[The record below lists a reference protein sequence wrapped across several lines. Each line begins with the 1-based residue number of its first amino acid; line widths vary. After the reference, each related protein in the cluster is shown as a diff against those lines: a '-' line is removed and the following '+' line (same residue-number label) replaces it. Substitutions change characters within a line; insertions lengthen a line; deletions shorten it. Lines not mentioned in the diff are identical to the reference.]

1 MKTQLTLFLLCALL
15 TGTSLGAQTDYNQF
29 FDQTD
34 ALWKQHVRD
43 GRIDYAALKTD
54 PRLTRLVAQI
64 ATATVPGSPE
74 VDKAFRINAYNLLV
88 AKAIADAY
96 PTTSVQEIGGFFDR
110 KKYTVAGTTTTLN
123 DLEKNLL
130 TASGDPRL
138 HFVLVCGAVDCP
150 PIIAAAYRPATLDEQ
165 LERQTRLALN
175 NPQFIRT
182 GPDRIELSQIFNW
195 YAADFGGKGEVRN
208 FIERYRSRP
217 LGDTAHSFYTY
228 NWALNDTAGG
238 GASLGVGNSAARYV
252 VSAAIA
258 KGTAEVKWFN
268 NLYSQ
273 TTPNAEAGTNRNTFF
288 TSTLSALYGVNNTF
302 NAGLEIRYRRVSDEP
317 TPATPFGVFAGD
329 AQRART
335 GFTGIGPKIRY
346 APFPEKLP
354 NFSVQS
360 TLTFALGDDLTGST
374 TGQPFID
381 WDGIFFNN
389 QFFNDFTLSDRFSL
403 FTEVDLLF
411 ENVASGVEGQSGRFT
426 TPATVILSY
435 FPDPK
440 VTLYVLT
447 NYAPTWT
454 PDVTYFAQAGLGF
467 KYQFTPRLE
476 LELLA
481 TTFTN
486 QFLQEVGGSATTL
499 NVGLRKN
506 F

>member
-1 MKTQLTLFLLCALL
+1 MST
-15 TGTSLGAQTDYNQF
+15 F

-34 ALWKQHVRD
+34 RFWQRHVED
-43 GRIDYAALKTD
+43 GRLNYAAVKAD
-54 PRLTRLVAQI
+54 PQLATLVAQI
-64 ATATVPGSPE
+64 AEASPPADAM
-74 VDKAFRINAYNLLV
+74 VDKAFRINAYNILV
-88 AKAIADAY
+88 AKAVADAY
-96 PTTSVQEIGGFFDR
+96 PLASVQDVNGFFDR
-110 KKYTVAGTTTTLN
+110 RKHTVAGESLTLN
-123 DLEKNLL
+123 ALEKNLL
-130 TASGDPRL
+130 KATGDPRL

-150 PIIAAAYRPATLDEQ
+150 PIIPKAYRPRTLDEQ

-175 NPQFIRT
+175 NPNFIRT
-182 GPDRIELSQIFNW
+182 GGEKIGLSQIFNW
-195 YAADFGGKGEVRN
+195 YADDFGGRSQVRA
-208 FIERYRSRP
+208 FIDGYRTRP
-217 LGDTAHSFYTY
+217 LGESGHTFYPYDWT
-228 NWALNDTAGG
+228 LNDTAMEG
-238 GASLGVGNSAARYV
+238 SDLGVGNSAARYV

-258 KGTAEVKWFN
+258 KGTVELKWFN

-273 TTPNAEAGTNRNTFF
+273 QTGSEGVRTLRSNFF

-302 NAGLEIRYRRVSDEP
+302 NAGLEVRYRRTSNEQLP
-317 TPATPFGVFAGD
+317 ISPFHVFSGD
-329 AQRART
+329 AAGART

-360 TLTFALGDDLTGST
+360 TLTFALGDDLTGGR
-374 TGQPFID
+374 TGQPFLD

-389 QFFNDFTLSDRFSL
+389 QFFNDITLSDQFSL
-403 FTEVDLLF
+403 FTEIDLLF
-411 ENVASGVEGQSGRFT
+411 ENVASGEANASGRFS

-440 VTLYVLT
+440 VTLYVLG
-447 NYAPTWT
+447 NYAAIWT
-454 PDVTYFAQAGLGF
+454 ADFDYFAQAGVGT

-486 QFLQEVGGSATTL
+486 SFLQDSGGTAMTL
-499 NVGLRKN
+499 NMGLRKN

>member
-1 MKTQLTLFLLCALL
+1 MKRSITLSTLLLL
-15 TGTSLGAQTDYNQF
+15 LFNVASFAQADWSSF
-29 FDQTD
+29 FDATD
-34 ALWKQHVRD
+34 RLFQAHVRD
-43 GRIDYAALKTD
+43 GRLDYGALQNNAQLD
-54 PRLTRLVAQI
+54 ALVQQI
-64 ATATVPGSPE
+64 ATATPAADPAT
-74 VDKAFRINAYNLLV
+74 DKAFRINAYNLLV
-88 AKAIADAY
+88 AKAVSDAY
-96 PTTSVQEIGGFFDR
+96 PVASVQERNGFFDR
-110 KKYTVAGTTTTLN
+110 TKHTVAGEALTLN
-123 DLEKNLL
+123 ALEKQLL
-130 TASGDPRL
+130 RTTGDPRL

-150 PIIAAAYRPATLDEQ
+150 PIVAEAYRPAKLDDQ

-175 NPQFIRT
+175 NPNFIRT
-182 GPDRIELSQIFNW
+182 GGDKIGLSQIFNW
-195 YAADFGGKGEVRN
+195 YADDFGGRSEVRN

-217 LGDTAHSFYTY
+217 LGESPHSFYTY
-228 NWALNDTAGG
+228 NWALNDTAAD
-238 GASLGVGNSAARYV
+238 GAALGVGNSAARYV

-258 KGTAEVKWFN
+258 KGTVELKWFN

-273 TTPNAEAGTNRNTFF
+273 QTGSEGVRTDRSTFF

-302 NAGLEIRYRRVSDEP
+302 NAGLEVRYRRVSNEQLP
-317 TPATPFGVFAGD
+317 ISPFGVFSGD
-329 AQRART
+329 AAGART

-346 APFPEKLP
+346 APFPEQLP
-354 NFSVQS
+354 NFSIQS
-360 TLTFALGDDLTGST
+360 TLTFAIGDDLTGGR

-411 ENVASGVEGQSGRFT
+411 ENVASGEAGAQGRFS

-447 NYAPTWT
+447 NFAPIWT
-454 PDVTYFAQAGLGF
+454 PDVDYFAQAGVGT

-481 TTFTN
+481 TSFTN
-486 QFLQEVGGSATTL
+486 SFLRESGGTAMTL
-499 NVGLRKN
+499 NLGLRKN